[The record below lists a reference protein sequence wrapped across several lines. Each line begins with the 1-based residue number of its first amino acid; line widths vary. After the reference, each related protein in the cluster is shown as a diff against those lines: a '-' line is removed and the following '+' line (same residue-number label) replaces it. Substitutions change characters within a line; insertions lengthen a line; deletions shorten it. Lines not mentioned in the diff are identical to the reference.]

1 MTTGIRLR
9 GLTTKEEPVQE
20 DGAAPDGGLWL
31 GPQDAPGSDANL
43 VGFNLAMGRSVPF
56 QCRSTKAGRG
66 AGQKPEVVLT
76 GEGDKEEVEL
86 TRAARSVYKAEA
98 QETRWRGTGPET
110 RD

>member
-1 MTTGIRLR
+1 MGVFGWVLR
-9 GLTTKEEPVQE
+9 MPLGRMQTSSGSTWLWEGLC
-20 DGAAPDGGLWL
+20 LF
-31 GPQDAPGSDANL
+31 N
-43 VGFNLAMGRSVPF
+43 VG
-56 QCRSTKAGRG
+56 STKAGRG

-86 TRAARSVYKAEA
+86 TWAARSVYKAET